1 MDVDEVVSGLILELR
16 RGTLILLVL
25 SQMKEP
31 TYGYSLVKTLSD
43 NQIPMDANTLYP
55 LLRRLEGQGLLSS
68 RWDTA
73 QGKPRKYYQITE
85 VGTEVLEKTKT
96 YWKRFSEH
104 VDNLLEGTVLI
115 RICWSAIFM
124 PSHAGCRESSGRMW
138 PRNCEVWWMIC
149 SPTDAGTSPQRKKI
163 CGWC

>member
-1 MDVDEVVSGLILELR
+1 MDIDEVVSGLILELR

-68 RWDTA
+68 QWDTA

-85 VGTEVLEKTKT
+85 AGMEVLEKTKI
-96 YWKRFSEH
+96 YWKSFSDH
-104 VDNLLEGTVLI
+104 VDKLLEGTV
-115 RICWSAIFM
+115 
-124 PSHAGCRESSGRMW
+124 
-138 PRNCEVWWMIC
+138 
-149 SPTDAGTSPQRKKI
+149 
-163 CGWC
+163 